1 MKNLLNLFK
10 REKRKYKFN
19 NPCYLCDVSIMNL
32 GTAHMTRYTYYLSEK
47 FNDFILFDIIDKRFV
62 VYCPR
67 GENKRAREYFSDRY
81 LCAAII
87 EKDILNINDNF
98 SDHIMNIMSSP
109 YVNNDWIS
117 YDDINISKLYD
128 QYRRIKRIREKYIK

>member
-10 REKRKYKFN
+10 REKEKEYKFD

-32 GTAHMTRYTYYLSEK
+32 STWHMTQYTYYLSEK

-98 SDHIMNIMSSP
+98 PDHIMSSP

-128 QYRRIKRIREKYIK
+128 QYRRIKRIREEIYKIV

>member
-81 LCAAII
+81 LCASII
-87 EKDILNINDNF
+87 EKDILDINDNF
-98 SDHIMNIMSSP
+98 PDHIMSSP
-109 YVNNDWIS
+109 YVNNGWILA
-117 YDDINISKLYD
+117 DDINISKLYD
-128 QYRRIKRIREKYIK
+128 QYRRIKSIREEMYKIV